1 MFRGAVTYGDSD
13 CMPLSEQ
20 RNVSHAQKLLE
31 TDGIHLDVALAGA
44 YRQALLE
51 EFTWWV
57 GFRVTLWGT
66 SQ

>member
-1 MFRGAVTYGDSD
+1 MFVAKYEKVISY
-13 CMPLSEQ
+13 
-20 RNVSHAQKLLE
+20 
-31 TDGIHLDVALAGA
+31 LDVALASA
-44 YRQALLE
+44 YRKALLE